1 MKCPHCQVEI
11 NSDFKEI
18 FIGQYDEKQNYSL
31 FYMKC
36 PNTECCKP
44 IIKLGYST
52 VLRFNLLSSPS
63 YKLIY
68 PIGSNR
74 SPAPEEV
81 DKNFAED
88 YNEACLVLPYSPK
101 ASAALSRRCLQN
113 IIHIKG
119 EIEARNLKLEIDQLI
134 ASNKVPSFI
143 GDNLQVIRGFGNIA
157 AHGMEDKAS
166 GEILDVEPN
175 EAEFLLDVLELLFD
189 FYFVQPAKAVK
200 IKDSLNQKLSSAGK
214 PTV

>member
-1 MKCPHCQVEI
+1 MKCPHCQVEVY
-11 NSDFKEI
+11 SDFKESC
-18 FIGQYDEKQNYSL
+18 IGQYDGNQYYSV

-52 VLRFNLLSSPS
+52 VLNFNRLLSPS

-74 SPAPEEV
+74 SPASVEV
-81 DKNFAED
+81 GKTFAED

-113 IIHIKG
+113 IIRMKEGITEK
-119 EIEARNLKLEIDQLI
+119 NLMLEIDKLI
-134 ASNKVPSFI
+134 SLNKIPSYI
-143 GDNLQVIRGFGNIA
+143 SDNLQIIRGFGNIA

-189 FYFVQPAKAVK
+189 FYFVQPAKSGK
-200 IKDSLNQKLSSAGK
+200 IKVSLNQKLSSAGK